1 MFFVSDLGTEY
12 GANPNVPRRLI
23 ESQFTTILGNSSSK
37 YYWFSPSLL
46 NDSQHDIQYAI
57 ANHSVPAPGYL
68 FATLT
73 ASNATDPSSNN
84 TGTGSTP
91 RNGNGGSNPAN
102 GNTNTSLAMWA
113 ILLVASFLM
122 Y

>member
-1 MFFVSDLGTEY
+1 MHPIVRVPMRAFVPVLSLG
-12 GANPNVPRRLI
+12 APCLRHR
-23 ESQFTTILGNSSSK
+23 
-37 YYWFSPSLL
+37 
-46 NDSQHDIQYAI
+46 D
-57 ANHSVPAPGYL
+57 HSVPAPGYL